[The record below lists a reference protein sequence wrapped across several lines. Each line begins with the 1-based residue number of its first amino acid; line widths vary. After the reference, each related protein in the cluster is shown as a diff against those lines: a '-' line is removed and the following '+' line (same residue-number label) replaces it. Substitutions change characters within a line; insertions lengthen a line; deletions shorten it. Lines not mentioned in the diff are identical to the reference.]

1 MAEENDPIEQPR
13 ETQPAAEPQGE
24 GTDWKAEARKWEN
37 RAKENRDAQ
46 KAAEEALAAKSGDY
60 DSVKAELEAAVAE
73 RDKLKAEKEH
83 ADAVAAAAKA
93 HGVDAELLARMSGD
107 VESNAEYLAS
117 RPMYKPVHD
126 GGEAKAEPVTRES
139 IEAVKD
145 PVERVRLRAQHQ
157 DLYK

>member
-1 MAEENDPIEQPR
+1 MAEENDPIEQAE
-13 ETQPAAEPQGE
+13 ETTVEPQPQGD

-73 RDKLKAEKEH
+73 RDKLRVEKER
-83 ADAVAAAAKA
+83 ADEVAEAAKA

-107 VESNAEYLAS
+107 VEANAEYLAS
-117 RPMYKPVHD
+117 MPIYKPVHD
-126 GGEAKAEPVTRES
+126 GGERKAEPITRES
-139 IEAVKD
+139 IEAIKD
-145 PVERVRLRAQHQ
+145 PVERVRTRAQHL
-157 DLYK
+157 DLYQ